1 MCIHSLVTGCDT
13 PQYRAV
19 LDNLVTLVKAI
30 EATPG
35 SLGNLQTEFIAKS
48 WFGPTAK
55 PDANDLAILA
65 LNKIENNVKN
75 YDMFTE
81 ILSSV
86 TGMKQIVDIIKGL
99 LSILESTY
107 TKSYVASI
115 ATGSSTPQA
124 EKCRRDLARKILETD
139 ISHTDYRINKG
150 IYHIHFVLMGV
161 MICLA

>member
-1 MCIHSLVTGCDT
+1 MCMHSSVAGCDT

-19 LDNLVTLVKAI
+19 LDNLITLVKAI

-35 SLGNLQTEFIAKS
+35 SLENLQTLFKAKS
-48 WFGPTAK
+48 WLGFTAK

-75 YDMFTE
+75 CDMFTE

-99 LSILESTY
+99 LSILEATY
-107 TKSYVASI
+107 KVLCGKY
-115 ATGSSTPQA
+115 
-124 EKCRRDLARKILETD
+124 
-139 ISHTDYRINKG
+139 SHR
-150 IYHIHFVLMGV
+150 
-161 MICLA
+161 